1 MPSLADRYGHS
12 AIYDSVYQRMIIFG
26 GYDAGGPSAD
36 AWAFSLPASG
46 SGTWTKLAPAG
57 TPPAARYQH
66 SAIFDSAN
74 QRMIVFGGQDGTS
87 PIVDGAWAL
96 SLPGS
101 GDGAWTQLSPSGGP
115 PDARE
120 SHSAIYDGVNHRM
133 IIFGGEDASW
143 NVREDVSGAQ
153 PDGRRRRRMDATDPC
168 VNSPLESQRDL
179 RRRESSHDHL
189 WRGGLRGWRSR
200 TSGRSVCRPAA
211 AAVGCSSRPGT
222 LPGARTG
229 QGAVYDAVNQ
239 RMIVF
244 DGVDIVGGLLQSPL
258 NEAWALSL
266 PGVGDGTWTQLSPA
280 GTAPAAR
287 YYSSAIYDVAN
298 QRMIACGGEYLNSGA
313 LQTVS
318 DVWSLSLPASGGGAW
333 GSLTPGG
340 LYPSRSPLRA
350 RSTMART
357 SG

>member
-26 GYDAGGPSAD
+26 GYDAGGPGAD

-143 NVREDVSGAQ
+143 NVREDV
-153 PDGRRRRRMDATDPC
+153 R
-168 VNSPLESQRDL
+168 
-179 RRRESSHDHL
+179 
-189 WRGGLRGWRSR
+189 
-200 TSGRSVCRPAA
+200 
-211 AAVGCSSRPGT
+211 
-222 LPGARTG
+222 
-229 QGAVYDAVNQ
+229 
-239 RMIVF
+239 
-244 DGVDIVGGLLQSPL
+244 
-258 NEAWALSL
+258 ALSL
-266 PGVGDGTWTQLSPA
+266 TAGGGGAWTQLTPA
-280 GTAPAAR
+280 STPR
-287 YYSSAIYDVAN
+287 LNHSAIYDGAN
-298 QRMIACGGEYLNSGA
+298 HRMIIFGGEDSSRTA
-313 LQTVS
+313 FK
-318 DVWSLSLPASGGGAW
+318 DV
-333 GSLTPGG
+333 PGV
-340 LYPSRSPLRA
+340 
-350 RSTMART
+350 
-357 SG
+357 